1 MVETPP
7 SAPLPP
13 LEWLRVFDAAAR
25 LGNFTAAAAALGLTQ
40 AAVSQRMRNLEA
52 HLGVA
57 LFSRLPR
64 GVELTTEGEAYA
76 PHVRSAL
83 AALQRSTTDLFS
95 APRRRLSIAATASTI
110 ELWIAPRL
118 PALLQRLPDLQV
130 SLATVQRAADYAAAS
145 ADFEVRFG
153 DGAWPDRQARKLYDE
168 VLAPVV
174 APGLLDEAEA
184 DWRRL
189 PQIAT
194 AGPRHG
200 WRDWAAVAEV
210 APPRTPALRFDTFV
224 QALSA
229 ARAGAGVLLGSL
241 ALIEREVA
249 AGSLV
254 RLPEPAVR
262 MESGYWLT
270 WPAADAGFKDR
281 TVILDALCDPGV
293 RGTGHARTANG

>member
-57 LFSRLPR
+57 LFTRLPR

-130 SLATVQRAADYAAAS
+130 SLATVQRVADYAAAS

-200 WRDWAAVAEV
+200 ARARAAFRHLRSGAERG
-210 APPRTPALRFDTFV
+210 AGRRRRAARLAGLDRTRGRGRIAGPLAGTRRAHGERLLVDLARRRCRLQGPHRHPGRALRSGGAGDG
-224 QALSA
+224 
-229 ARAGAGVLLGSL
+229 ARADGK
-241 ALIEREVA
+241 
-249 AGSLV
+249 
-254 RLPEPAVR
+254 RLDGNR
-262 MESGYWLT
+262 
-270 WPAADAGFKDR
+270 
-281 TVILDALCDPGV
+281 I
-293 RGTGHARTANG
+293 

>member
-1 MVETPP
+1 MAETPP

-57 LFSRLPR
+57 LFTRLPR

-130 SLATVQRAADYAAAS
+130 SLATVQRVADYAAAS

-174 APGLLDEAEA
+174 APGLLDEAGGA
-184 DWRRL
+184 CRRS
-189 PQIAT
+189 PPRVRAT
-194 AGPRHG
+194 AGATGPPLPRSPRRARPRCASIPSFRR
-200 WRDWAAVAEV
+200 W
-210 APPRTPALRFDTFV
+210 PPRGPAPARC
-224 QALSA
+224 SA
-229 ARAGAGVLLGSL
+229 R
-241 ALIEREVA
+241 
-249 AGSLV
+249 
-254 RLPEPAVR
+254 
-262 MESGYWLT
+262 
-270 WPAADAGFKDR
+270 WP
-281 TVILDALCDPGV
+281 
-293 RGTGHARTANG
+293 